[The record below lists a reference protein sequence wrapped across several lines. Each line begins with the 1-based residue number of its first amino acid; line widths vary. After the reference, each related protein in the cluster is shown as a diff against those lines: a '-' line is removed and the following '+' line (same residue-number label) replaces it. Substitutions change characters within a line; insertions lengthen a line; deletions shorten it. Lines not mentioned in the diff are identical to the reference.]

1 MLKLQP
7 YYNYSLRLPR
17 WLEDVSDV
25 VGTTTIEAFASGSGA
40 SSRAGVDV
48 APGLSGMT
56 GSASGGPALDWAW
69 CLSLVVLCASV
80 TWLLIRLH
88 QLWEVSEAAAEAQ
101 HSNRRE
107 ARRKAELEGL
117 TAQFRAFGMQ
127 VVESD
132 RAVRMSIDHVQA
144 DLGEI
149 HRSMGRLSD
158 NVERLVLL
166 TSPIRRRRDSTDS
179 TSSSMEST
187 WSSGSGRK
195 K

>member
-1 MLKLQP
+1 MSKLQS
-7 YYNYSLRLPR
+7 YCNYSLRLPH
-17 WLEDVSDV
+17 WLGDFEDVSDDV
-25 VGTTTIEAFASGSGA
+25 ETTTFEVSASGIGA
-40 SSRAGVDV
+40 SFGTGV
-48 APGLSGMT
+48 T
-56 GSASGGPALDWAW
+56 GSASGGPALSWAW
-69 CLSLVVLCASV
+69 CLSLVVLCASI
-80 TWLLIRLH
+80 TWLFIRSH
-88 QLWEVSEAAAEAQ
+88 HLWEASEATAEAQ